1 MSPRLLRLHPGPL
14 AVFALAV
21 PTLAQEPAGESG
33 AEAWGAAY
41 FPNVP
46 LVTHEGKTVRFFDDL
61 VKDKV
66 VVINFIYT
74 SCVDACPLE
83 TARLAEVQ
91 EVLGERVGQDVFM
104 YSISIDPKTDT
115 PAVLAEYVERFQIEP
130 GWTFLTGEER
140 DITELRQK
148 LGLYIDL
155 VQPNG
160 KKDHNLSVVIG
171 NQKTGR
177 WMKTSPFENSYV
189 LAAKIGD
196 WVHNWKAPRPEGAR
210 DFAEAPELRMISR
223 GESLF
228 RTRCST
234 CHVIGPG
241 DGKARQGP
249 NLMGV
254 MQRRE
259 RDWLARWIAAPDE
272 MLAAGDPI
280 ATGLF
285 EAFNKVQMPNLR
297 LNELEVSALIEYL
310 ETEGARVAQVER
322 VADELPASE
331 EEGGLAPCCQKQ
343 DKLVI
348 EREEAG
354 VVEAVAAAVTASPSE
369 EERPAR
375 RLSGPM
381 LDETLA
387 EPLPEESTGEVGSAS
402 QAEPTVDPVT
412 VVSTQAAP
420 VLPAPAPESAPARR
434 WHVSALSKLSIAAG
448 LLLGAATLL
457 ASRRGRGRAA
467 AESA

>member
-1 MSPRLLRLHPGPL
+1 MVALPLRTLLGL
-14 AVFALAV
+14 AFALSASV
-21 PTLAQEPAGESG
+21 SAQELESDSG
-33 AEAWGAAY
+33 GDRWGAAY

-74 SCVDACPLE
+74 TCVDACPLE

-130 GWTFLTGEER
+130 GWLFLTGEEK

-148 LGLYIDL
+148 LGLYLDL

-160 KKDHNLSVVIG
+160 KPDHNLSVVIG

-196 WVHNWKAPRPEGAR
+196 WLHNWKAPRPEAL

-249 NLMGV
+249 NLLGV
-254 MQRRE
+254 TERRE
-259 RDWLARWIAAPDE
+259 RDWLLNWIAAPDA
-272 MLAAGDPI
+272 MLAAGDPL

-297 LNELEVSALIEYL
+297 LNELEVESLIDYL
-310 ETEGARVAQVER
+310 ATEGARVAQSER
-322 VADELPASE
+322 VVDELPLSE
-331 EEGGLAPCCQKQ
+331 DEGGLAPCCQKQ
-343 DKLVI
+343 DALVI
-348 EREEAG
+348 ERDEAESEPVPAALEDEE
-354 VVEAVAAAVTASPSE
+354 PL
-369 EERPAR
+369 AR
-375 RLSGPM
+375 RPSGPM

-387 EPLPEESTGEVGSAS
+387 EPLPE
-402 QAEPTVDPVT
+402 QEPE
-412 VVSTQAAP
+412 
-420 VLPAPAPESAPARR
+420 PAPAAEPVPALAPTAPNPAVAELPARD
-434 WHVSALSKLSIAAG
+434 WHLSALSKLSIAAG

-457 ASRRGRGRAA
+457 VTRRARAPA
-467 AESA
+467 AVQGS